1 MVAFVL
7 MASPFVFSVNH
18 EDIAAVLEAFCNCRT
33 QISYVQFM
41 SHLVQI
47 LLHYQSPRIAFVSL
61 CNMVNAEIFEIY
73 IHCNAAEI
81 RQRIEVFA
89 KMLVFN
95 ASDIARHLQRLEI
108 LPDIYVM
115 DWCQGLFSAQLDVD
129 IVARIW
135 DLYFLNGEV
144 CMFEDALI

>member
-1 MVAFVL
+1 MDFPFCDGLKRRQSIERDIARMFGAENFDDIQRVS
-7 MASPFVFSVNH
+7 ASRKVNH
-18 EDIAAVLEAFCNCRT
+18 EDIAAVLSAFCNCRS

-41 SHLVQI
+41 SHLVEI
-47 LLHYQSPRIAFVSL
+47 LLHFQSPRIAFISL

-95 ASDIARHLQRLEI
+95 ASDIARHLQRMEI
-108 LPDIYVM
+108 
-115 DWCQGLFSAQLDVD
+115 
-129 IVARIW
+129 
-135 DLYFLNGEV
+135 
-144 CMFEDALI
+144 